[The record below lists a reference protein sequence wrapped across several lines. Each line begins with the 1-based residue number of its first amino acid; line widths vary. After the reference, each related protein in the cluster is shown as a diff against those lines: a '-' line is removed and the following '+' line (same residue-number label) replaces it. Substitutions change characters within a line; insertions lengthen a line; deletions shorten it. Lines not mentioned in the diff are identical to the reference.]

1 MVFEW
6 QVGEKGVSKCMGPF
20 WCWMPVSK
28 YVILNTFGILSL
40 KHINIYKCK
49 KMTESLSKFPHPN
62 VVSEVGVG
70 MSGGRES

>member
-1 MVFEW
+1 
-6 QVGEKGVSKCMGPF
+6 
-20 WCWMPVSK
+20 MPVSK

-40 KHINIYKCK
+40 KHINIYKSK